1 MVAPSKEDGND
12 EGVVLMVIHIKDG
25 RLVGEDIPKEG
36 MGTEAEESFLK
47 DIASGTFQG
56 GGHSFDL
63 RYFKCTL
70 SKRPYLY
77 ARYDELLWVNR
88 FAEKY
93 GIERADSF
101 TKEFEALERI
111 FKKAKRKCFDEY
123 YALKEKA
130 IQEAEERKAKAEE
143 KWEETHKNEDNK
155 CGNCYYCG
163 EVIDGDLY
171 CEKYR
176 KYLDIE
182 CGGKVTSSGLHLM
195 FASHGIKL
203 AECLAAKKK
212 EQEKEKARFIEEESE
227 VIFRYSIEDAIR
239 KEMRNY

>member
-1 MVAPSKEDGND
+1 
-12 EGVVLMVIHIKDG
+12 MVIHIENG
-25 RLVGEDIPKEG
+25 RIIGENVPKHG
-36 MGTEAEESFLK
+36 MGTEAEERFL
-47 DIASGTFQG
+47 DEVSSGTFEG
-56 GGHSFDL
+56 GGHPVNL
-63 RYFKCTL
+63 RYYSFPL

-77 ARYDELLWVNR
+77 ARYDELLWVNHK
-88 FAEKY
+88 AEKY
-93 GIERADSF
+93 GIERAESF
-101 TKEFEALERI
+101 TEEFKALERI
-111 FKKAKRKCFDEY
+111 FKRAKRKCFDEY

-143 KWEETHKNEDNK
+143 KWAETHKNDDNK

-195 FASHGIKL
+195 FATHGIKL

-212 EQEKEKARFIEEESE
+212 EQEEEKARFIEEESE

>member
-1 MVAPSKEDGND
+1 MRVA
-12 EGVVLMVIHIKDG
+12 IKDG
-25 RLVGEDIPKEG
+25 RIVGEDIPKKG
-36 MGTEAEESFLK
+36 MGTEAEEKFLYEISK
-47 DIASGTFQG
+47 GTFVSG
-56 GGHSFDL
+56 GYPVNL
-63 RYFKCTL
+63 RYYSFPL

-77 ARYDELLWVNR
+77 ARYDELLWVNHK
-88 FAEKY
+88 AEKY
-93 GIERADSF
+93 GIERAESF

-143 KWEETHKNEDNK
+143 KWAEMHKCEDNK
-155 CGNCYYCG
+155 CGNCPYCAD
-163 EVIDGDLY
+163 VIDGDLY
-171 CEKYR
+171 CERYHK
-176 KYLDIE
+176 DIE
-182 CGGKVTSSGLHLM
+182 SFCGEKVTTSGMHLM

-203 AECLAAKKK
+203 AECLAEKKK